1 MGHPVE
7 EISVAGKPIG
17 DDNPRDYLDTLQLNP
32 YPLTCP
38 LTAVFEQLGD
48 NGQPG
53 GMVKD
58 HEPVMQLPFYLYP
71 LLIDID
77 DGAFDMGDEKTETCG
92 QRPRLIPNIQRR
104 TVVLWTEHH
113 WPNTDRGTPW

>member
-1 MGHPVE
+1 MFLQPVCHPLLVVEQTRQMGHPFE

-38 LTAVFEQLGD
+38 LTAAFEQLGD

-58 HEPVMQLPFYLYP
+58 HEPVIPLPFYLYP

-77 DGAFDMGDEKTETCG
+77 NGAFDMGDEKNRDLWLET
-92 QRPRLIPNIQRR
+92 QTHPQY
-104 TVVLWTEHH
+104 TA
-113 WPNTDRGTPW
+113 

>member
-1 MGHPVE
+1 MGHPFE
-7 EISVAGKPIG
+7 GISVAGKPIG

-38 LTAVFEQLGD
+38 LTAAFEQLGD

-58 HEPVMQLPFYLYP
+58 HKPVMPLPFYLYQEVCKWQKMQTKP
-71 LLIDID
+71 EE
-77 DGAFDMGDEKTETCG
+77 DGILTG
-92 QRPRLIPNIQRR
+92 
-104 TVVLWTEHH
+104 
-113 WPNTDRGTPW
+113 